1 MAQFGDRIEYLTDEF
16 DAFIST
22 LQIDYGGQTAEKTK
36 LEVVAS
42 ELKDDL
48 RVANDKIDALEIE
61 LEDKQNEVLMW
72 KKKYEK
78 LKGIRKFEERERLL

>member
-1 MAQFGDRIEYLTDEF
+1 MAQFGDRMEYLTDEF

-61 LEDKQNEVLMW
+61 LEDKQNEVLM
-72 KKKYEK
+72 
-78 LKGIRKFEERERLL
+78 

>member
-1 MAQFGDRIEYLTDEF
+1 MAQFGDRMEYLTDEF